1 MLNFY
6 GLVLAR
12 KAQKRNTIKFG
23 RPVCNQKMLKLG
35 PKFLINAEL
44 YGLVLAAR
52 LKKGIPSN
60 LGGQFATKKCSNL
73 APSFFGPNS

>member
-1 MLNFY
+1 LSLETEQNFSICPKLLINAELY
-6 GLVLAR
+6 GLVLAC

-23 RPVCNQKMLKLG
+23 RPVCNQKMLKVG

-60 LGGQFATKKCSNL
+60 LGG
-73 APSFFGPNS
+73 